1 MFWVD
6 RWGLGFGDKT
16 SVFPK
21 SWLRPW
27 VSPLMS
33 PHYNCIKVSLTC
45 RKSSLTLSP
54 SCRLSPALLLDLH
67 NTASFRNINSD
78 TRAVKH
84 KQVLFSVDQPIN
96 TKDGICAAFC
106 PKRGDI
112 TDTFKAPAG
121 NSLISWTNIILQ
133 MCAAYVSLLNNW
145 MIWEHL
151 FIPGRLDVSLRASW
165 RTSAF
170 WTPECASP
178 GDCESF
184 GWHNL
189 WISLASFPR
198 GFLSC
203 RVDSHA
209 TASLLPTTTRSPRRK
224 ASHADAWLDRARSAG
239 GSRTAPPDSPRLY
252 TEAAGRL
259 VGGFLV
265 QIFPR
270 HRRTADRAEAE
281 GVEAMVV
288 DNYPQESVSVCGA
301 AADSSLMFSL
311 HNSRSHNAWRK
322 ICVRRGTQEEEGVS
336 AVLPATIFASILQE
350 GGGVMWV
357 CL

>member
-1 MFWVD
+1 MEVGVFWAM
-6 RWGLGFGDKT
+6 T

-27 VSPLMS
+27 LTPLMS
-33 PHYNCIKVSLTC
+33 PHCEGIKVGLTC
-45 RKSSLTLSP
+45 RVSSLRLSP
-54 SCRLSPALLLDLH
+54 SCCLSPGLLSDLH

-84 KQVLFSVDQPIN
+84 KQVLFSVDQPLN
-96 TKDGICAAFC
+96 TKDGICAVFC
-106 PKRGDI
+106 IKRGDV
-112 TDTFKAPAG
+112 TDTFKTPAG
-121 NSLISWTNIILQ
+121 NSLISWTHTILQ
-133 MCAAYVSLLNNW
+133 MCAAYVSLLITW
-145 MIWEHL
+145 IIREHL

-184 GWHNL
+184 AWHNL
-189 WISLASFPR
+189 LISLASFPL
-198 GFLSC
+198 GSLSC
-203 RVDSHA
+203 RVDSHV
-209 TASLLPTTTRSPRRK
+209 TASLLPTATRSPRRK
-224 ASHADAWLDRARSAG
+224 ASHADAWLDRVRSAG

-252 TEAAGRL
+252 TEVAGRL

-288 DNYPQESVSVCGA
+288 DNYPQESVSVCRA
-301 AADSSLMFSL
+301 APDSSLMFSL
-311 HNSRSHNAWRK
+311 HNRRSHNARRK
-322 ICVRRGTQEEEGVS
+322 ICVRRGAQEEEEEEGVS
-336 AVLPATIFASILQE
+336 AVVPATIFASIPQE
-350 GGGVMWV
+350 GGHVGVSTRQ
-357 CL
+357 